1 MKWTTILAMSVFVT
15 CGASSANEPPEIYGL
30 GALLP
35 VTLNDAPEPTVGA
48 ALPGVVDL
56 RPWTVPI
63 GQQGKTNSCVAWTI
77 AYALVGWYANR
88 NQVADPLYSPMFMY
102 SQINIG
108 RKRGYDGGAYPA
120 DGFALAKTQGNAVGA
135 TYSQPDKMNWTS
147 QPSAR
152 DKVDAKFHTIKSH
165 TNLFSNPDG
174 SGGGVNGRVAIMSAL
189 AQMTPVA
196 IAMRVRPE
204 FAALSSQQPSHTKTT
219 GIVMGNHAVLAVG
232 YDTAGLLVQ
241 NHWGENWGVKGF
253 GHIAWEV
260 VEHDVFVADTIVPN
274 DVFYNTVYRFSNAAN
289 NKQFYTLDHVEGV
302 KAGYRYQGVE
312 WRTMTTAGKGR
323 REIFR
328 CYIKGTDN
336 SRFISID
343 PSCERQTSEGTYGF
357 VYSQQYNGTI
367 PLYRYYSPKTGERM
381 ATLDTNEGNSK
392 NYRLEMILGYVTH

>member
-1 MKWTTILAMSVFVT
+1 
-15 CGASSANEPPEIYGL
+15 
-30 GALLP
+30 
-35 VTLNDAPEPTVGA
+35 
-48 ALPGVVDL
+48 
-56 RPWTVPI
+56 
-63 GQQGKTNSCVAWTI
+63 
-77 AYALVGWYANR
+77 
-88 NQVADPLYSPMFMY
+88 
-102 SQINIG
+102 
-108 RKRGYDGGAYPA
+108 
-120 DGFALAKTQGNAVGA
+120 
-135 TYSQPDKMNWTS
+135 
-147 QPSAR
+147 
-152 DKVDAKFHTIKSH
+152 
-165 TNLFSNPDG
+165 
-174 SGGGVNGRVAIMSAL
+174 
-189 AQMTPVA
+189 
-196 IAMRVRPE
+196 
-204 FAALSSQQPSHTKTT
+204 
-219 GIVMGNHAVLAVG
+219 MGNHAVLAVG